1 MGKNVV
7 LGVCGGIACYKA
19 CDIVSGLKKLGIN
32 VDVIMTKNATEFV
45 SPLTFETLS
54 GNPVTKDTFDRE
66 RPWEVE
72 HISLAKKADV
82 FVIVPAT
89 ANVIGKIAS
98 GIADD
103 MLTTT
108 VMATKA
114 PVLIAPAM
122 NTNMYENPIVKRNIE
137 TLEAYGYN
145 FIDTEIGRLACGDTG
160 SGKLASVDRILFE
173 IERLLYDKKDLVGKR
188 VLVTAGGT
196 EEPIDGVRCITN
208 RSSGKMGLAIARE
221 ARLRGADVVV
231 IRGRVGV
238 DFSSYIASVVPVKTT
253 ADMYEAVAANMDGAD
268 YIVKAAAPADYKV
281 KNAGKEKIKGDRL
294 ELSLEKNPDIAKMV
308 GENKG
313 GRKLVIFCAETS
325 SLIENAGKKLIKK
338 NADMVVANDVT
349 KEGAGFDVDTNIVTI
364 IKGGDTRKDYPIM
377 TKRETAKVIVDE
389 MISLK

>member
-1 MGKNVV
+1 MNKNVV
-7 LGVCGGIACYKA
+7 IGVCGGIACYKV
-19 CDIVSGLKKLGIN
+19 CDIVSGLKKLGVN

-54 GNPVTKDTFDRE
+54 GSPVTRDTFDRE

-122 NTNMYENPIVKRNIE
+122 NTNMYENPIVQRNIE
-137 TLEAYGYN
+137 TLKSYGYN
-145 FIDTEIGRLACGDTG
+145 FVDTETGRLACGDNG
-160 SGKLASVDRILFE
+160 NGKLASVDRILFE
-173 IERLLYDKKDLVGKR
+173 IERLLYDKKDLVGKS
-188 VLVTAGGT
+188 VLITAGGT
-196 EEPIDGVRCITN
+196 EEPIDGVRCVTN
-208 RSSGKMGLAIARE
+208 RSSGKMGFELARE
-221 ARLRGADVVV
+221 ARLRGADVICVK
-231 IRGRVGV
+231 GRVSI
-238 DFSSYIASVVPVKTT
+238 DFPKYIAKVIPVKTT
-253 ADMYEAVAANMDGAD
+253 SDMYEAVASNMGKAD
-268 YIVKAAAPADYKV
+268 YIIKAAAPADYKV
-281 KNAGKEKIKGDRL
+281 KNSVKEKIKSEQL
-294 ELSLEKNPDIAKMV
+294 ELSFEKNPDIAKMV

-313 GRKLVIFCAETS
+313 DKKLVIFCAETS
-325 SLIENAGKKLIKK
+325 ELIDSAGKKLVKK

-349 KEGAGFDVDTNIVTI
+349 KEGAGFDVDTNIVSI
-364 IKGGDTRKDYPIM
+364 IKSDNSRKDYPLM
-377 TKRETAKVIVDE
+377 TKREIAKVIVDE
-389 MISLK
+389 MIALK

>member
-1 MGKNVV
+1 M
-7 LGVCGGIACYKA
+7 LFR
-19 CDIVSGLKKLGIN
+19 S
-32 VDVIMTKNATEFV
+32 
-45 SPLTFETLS
+45 
-54 GNPVTKDTFDRE
+54 DRE

-208 RSSGKMGLAIARE
+208 RSSGKKIGRASWRE
-221 ARLRGADVVV
+221 
-231 IRGRVGV
+231 RV
-238 DFSSYIASVVPVKTT
+238 
-253 ADMYEAVAANMDGAD
+253 
-268 YIVKAAAPADYKV
+268 
-281 KNAGKEKIKGDRL
+281 
-294 ELSLEKNPDIAKMV
+294 
-308 GENKG
+308 
-313 GRKLVIFCAETS
+313 
-325 SLIENAGKKLIKK
+325 
-338 NADMVVANDVT
+338 
-349 KEGAGFDVDTNIVTI
+349 
-364 IKGGDTRKDYPIM
+364 
-377 TKRETAKVIVDE
+377 
-389 MISLK
+389 